1 MRVLDG
7 SQFLVRIF
15 LGESDRFH
23 HTPLSRALLERL
35 RREGFAGDTV
45 FHGTAGFGASSVIH
59 TVSLVELSAG
69 LPVLIEV
76 VDDEAH
82 VDKLLPILDEMLT
95 GGALV
100 TLERVRVLSTLRHG
114 IVATPRSCAND
125 CPPPRRHANGSP
137 EEVRDAA
144 APFVP
149 FRSLTLDGD
158 VQRFRRPL
166 HNGDPNNAAVRS
178 MKWVADFSLLESTT
192 WRWWPRFVPDGTH

>member
-35 RREGFAGDTV
+35 RREGFAGATV
-45 FHGTAGFGASSVIH
+45 IHGVAGFGASSIIH
-59 TVSLVELSAG
+59 TASLVELSAD

-82 VDKLLPILDEMLT
+82 VEKLLPILDQMLS

-100 TLERVRVLSTLRHG
+100 TVERVRVLKY
-114 IVATPRSCAND
+114 
-125 CPPPRRHANGSP
+125 
-137 EEVRDAA
+137 AA
-144 APFVP
+144 AG
-149 FRSLTLDGD
+149 RRGD
-158 VQRFRRPL
+158 DAQDQR
-166 HNGDPNNAAVRS
+166 
-178 MKWVADFSLLESTT
+178 K
-192 WRWWPRFVPDGTH
+192 